1 MVVVEELS
9 PVLIT
14 EEDGSVT
21 SIRIFQLSLNNIT
34 VEISSLGASIT
45 KILIPNYAQKDLV
58 RDDVVLSYASPKD
71 QYCDHNKPFFGAIVG
86 RVANRIKDGRF
97 QLQQKGDTIETY
109 QLELNNGPNHLHGG
123 VNGFC
128 TKIWTANIVCDN
140 NGPSVVKFTLIS
152 QDGDEGYPASIKVTA
167 TYTLVQTKCGSVK
180 LCLNM
185 NANLL
190 PGETTTKTTTTTR
203 STPISLAQHS
213 YFNLAGHDSPNRI
226 LDHTLQMNCS
236 EYTPVDN
243 TSIPTRQ
250 VEKVDNA
257 MSFCEKKI
265 LGDALEVY
273 AVEKASIQQA
283 LAKDMVQQIMEGK
296 SSESIANEDGDSPYG
311 FDHNYIIDED
321 SRAYRSLSE
330 GEDDNLHLA
339 AVLSH
344 PPTQR
349 SLHVLTS
356 APGMQL

>member
-1 MVVVEELS
+1 MVVLEELP
-9 PVLIT
+9 PVPIT
-14 EEDGSVT
+14 EKDGSTT

-45 KILIPNYAQKDLV
+45 KILIPNYAQKDLG

-97 QLQQKGDTIETY
+97 QLQQKESDTIETY
-109 QLELNNGPNHLHGG
+109 QLELNNEPNHLHGG

-128 TKIWTANIVCDN
+128 TKIWIANIVYNDN
-140 NGPSVVKFTLIS
+140 NGPSAVKFTLIS
-152 QDGDEGYPASIKVTA
+152 QDGDEGYPAGIKVTA
-167 TYTLVQTKCGSVK
+167 TYTLIQTKCGSVK

-190 PGETTTKTTTTTR
+190 PGETTTTTTTTK

-213 YFNLAGHDSPNRI
+213 YFNLAGHASPNRI

-250 VEKVDNA
+250 VQKVDNA
-257 MSFCEKKI
+257 MSFCEKKT
-265 LGDALEVY
+265 LGDALDIY
-273 AVEKASIQQA
+273 AVEKAGIEQA
-283 LAKDMVQQIMEGK
+283 LAKDMVQQIMEGT
-296 SSESIANEDGDSPYG
+296 SSESISNEDGDSPYG

-321 SRAYRSLSE
+321 NIYTAKINK
-330 GEDDNLHLA
+330 NL
-339 AVLSH
+339 
-344 PPTQR
+344 
-349 SLHVLTS
+349 
-356 APGMQL
+356 